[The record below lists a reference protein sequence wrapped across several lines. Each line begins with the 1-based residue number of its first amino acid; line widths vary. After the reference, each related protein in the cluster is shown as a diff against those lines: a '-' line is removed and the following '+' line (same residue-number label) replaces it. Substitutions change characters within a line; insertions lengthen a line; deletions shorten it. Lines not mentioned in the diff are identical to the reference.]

1 MRIITKCCSL
11 VLVLELLS
19 NSGFAAG
26 ADPETVTVTGRQPDR
41 DTMAGDLDPTNTH
54 FHGLTGEQI
63 SRDIDPL
70 DRESAFREFARGL
83 SGPLGESYDWHGLR
97 DDGRFRATREF
108 REAGLL
114 CRDFTEETS
123 HRSVEALMPET
134 TSDGGNTIVMG
145 TACREPDGWYFR

>member
-1 MRIITKCCSL
+1 MHIFTKCCCL

-19 NSGFAAG
+19 NPGLA
-26 ADPETVTVTGRQPDR
+26 ADPESVTVTGTADKDMLR
-41 DTMAGDLDPTNTH
+41 GDLDPTRTQ
-54 FHGLTGEQI
+54 FRGLTGEQI
-63 SRDIDPL
+63 SRAIDPL

-114 CRDFTEETS
+114 CRDFTAETS
-123 HRSVEALMPET
+123 RRGAYAPKPEPV
-134 TSDGGNTIVMG
+134 SAIVMG